1 MFRFVYFEN
10 VDDAKEAKE
19 CANGME
25 LEERR
30 IRVDYS
36 IAKRPHNPTPGIYT
50 GRSTYSSSCRQDFTT
65 EDMIEAMMFRTVVV
79 DLTKEVK
86 EEDGELLKIGI
97 RPAEDSHLLPTVVVE
112 DTDHTL
118 EREHIHPTAIKARS

>member
-19 CANGME
+19 CANGMQ

-86 EEDGELLKIGI
+86 EED
-97 RPAEDSHLLPTVVVE
+97 ALP
-112 DTDHTL
+112 
-118 EREHIHPTAIKARS
+118 